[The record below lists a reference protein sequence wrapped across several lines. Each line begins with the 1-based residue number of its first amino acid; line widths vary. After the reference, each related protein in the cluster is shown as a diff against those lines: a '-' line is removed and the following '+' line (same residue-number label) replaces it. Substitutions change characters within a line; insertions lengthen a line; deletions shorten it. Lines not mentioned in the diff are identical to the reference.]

1 MPEHLEAITTISK
14 KTSLPIIKFLKKDAN
29 HIFLVGRIFTF
40 FKNIIYKICQ
50 QKIFYYDRRTDP
62 AFCGYVAVWP
72 FTNLHSLCS
81 RSLGP

>member
-14 KTSLPIIKFLKKDAN
+14 KTFLPIIKFLKKDAN
-29 HIFLVGRIFTF
+29 HIFLVGLIFTF

-62 AFCGYVAVWP
+62 AFCGM
-72 FTNLHSLCS
+72 
-81 RSLGP
+81 